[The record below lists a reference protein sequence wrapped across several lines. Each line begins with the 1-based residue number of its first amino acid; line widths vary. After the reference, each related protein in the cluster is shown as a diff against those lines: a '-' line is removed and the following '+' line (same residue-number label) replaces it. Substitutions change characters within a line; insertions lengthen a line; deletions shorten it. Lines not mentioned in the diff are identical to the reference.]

1 MQHFLRKLTTRVILL
16 VNLLVVLV
24 FLLASITQYLNP
36 AKWWFT
42 GFLGLLFPYLLVTV
56 ILFALFWL
64 IFNPRLSIYSA
75 IAIVLGFSSIGK
87 LIALN
92 RKHEFQLEKN
102 NDQLRVMTWN
112 VRYFVPF
119 EKKLFQ
125 SNETG
130 SRDDIFNEIK
140 LFQPDVICFQEFFTN
155 GGFKGI
161 DNILL
166 FSKELGYPYHFFSR
180 DIIHWGSVVSGT
192 AIFSRFPMIN
202 TTLIPFPKNINS
214 DGETTISTDII
225 FRNDTLR
232 VFNFHLQSFKFMPQ
246 DYASFGKIKNQQ
258 DTGLVASKK
267 ILRKMKSTFSVHGSQ
282 ADFVADKIKLSP
294 YPVIV
299 CGDMN
304 GVPNSYAYS
313 KIRDKR
319 KDAFLEK
326 GFGFGKTYT
335 SPTSRVMGK
344 LPTLRIDYIITDPII
359 QTSQFTQ
366 ITKKLSDH
374 QALIADINLK
384 EKD

>member
-1 MQHFLRKLTTRVILL
+1 LL

-56 ILFALFWL
+56 ILFALFWI

-75 IAIVLGFSSIGK
+75 IAIVLGFSSIGN

-92 RKHEFQLEKN
+92 RKNDFQLEKN
-102 NDQLRVMTWN
+102 ADQLRVMTWN

-166 FSKELGYPYHFFSR
+166 LSQELGYPYHFFSR

-202 TTLIPFPKNINS
+202 TTLLPFPKNINS

-246 DYASFGKIKNQQ
+246 DYANFGKIKNQQ

-344 LPTLRIDYIITDPII
+344 LPTLRIDYIFTDPKI
-359 QTSQFTQ
+359 QTNQFTQ

-374 QALIADINLK
+374 QALIADVKFK
-384 EKD
+384 EKE

>member
-1 MQHFLRKLTTRVILL
+1 MQRFFRKLTSRVILL
-16 VNLLVVLV
+16 VNLLVVLL
-24 FLLASITQYLNP
+24 FLLASITPYLNP
-36 AKWWFT
+36 TKWWFT
-42 GFLGLLFPYLLVTV
+42 GFLSLLFPYILFAV

-64 IFNPRLSIYSA
+64 FFNPRLSIYSA
-75 IAIVLGFSSIGK
+75 IALILGFSSISK
-87 LIALN
+87 MIALN
-92 RKHEFQLEKN
+92 RKHDFLMEKKN
-102 NDQLRVMTWN
+102 HQIRVMTWN

-119 EKKLFQ
+119 EKKIFQ

-130 SRDDIFNEIK
+130 SRNDIFNEIK

-166 FSKELGYPYHFFSR
+166 MSKELGYPYHFFSR
-180 DIIHWGSVVSGT
+180 DIVHWGTVVSGT
-192 AIFSRFPMIN
+192 AIFSRYPMIN
-202 TTLIPFPKNINS
+202 ATLIPFPKDINS

-232 VFNFHLQSFKFMPQ
+232 FFNMHLQSFKFMPQ
-246 DYASFGKIKNQQ
+246 DYASFGKIKNQR

-267 ILRKMKSTFSVHGSQ
+267 ILRKMKSTFSLHGTQS
-282 ADFVADKIKLSP
+282 DFIADKIKQSP
-294 YPVIV
+294 YPAIL

-304 GVPNSYAYS
+304 DVPNSYAYA
-313 KIRDKR
+313 KIREKR

-335 SPTSRVMGK
+335 SSTSRVMGM
-344 LPTLRIDYIITDPII
+344 LPTLRIDYIFTDPNI

-374 QALIADINLK
+374 QALVADFKLK
-384 EKD
+384 